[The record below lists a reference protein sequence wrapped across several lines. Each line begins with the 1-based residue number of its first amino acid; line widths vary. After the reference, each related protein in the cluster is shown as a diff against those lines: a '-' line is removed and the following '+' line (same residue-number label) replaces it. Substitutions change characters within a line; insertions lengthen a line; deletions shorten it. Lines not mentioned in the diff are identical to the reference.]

1 MRLLLGL
8 GAAAGAILSI
18 AGVVG
23 LLSPKEPP
31 SPRGTFESVTAD
43 PGQGITEFSARLKT
57 ASMDT
62 GRVDAVPAVYAATAR
77 VVRAAQL
84 ASDPAEPGS
93 TAPSGPDST
102 GSGTTPEATPE
113 STDPQTTPSEPPPPT
128 ATENEQQ
135 QQPDGLENQALPG
148 SFKPVVQRPPGGAAP
163 APGYAIPKE
172 DCEQVMSWAVNCP
185 SAKATHDPVV
195 AATNLV
201 RVFRNTRTQPVPEAG
216 KTEPVGAAVNFNLT
230 LENLEGRNVVV
241 RWSMYRVGAG
251 SPLPHNWLVN
261 RRVYREHVDR
271 SSETVSKEFWVP
283 LPRRRGPYFVRLSAW
298 DGNNRLDYEDSKPA
312 FP

>member
-1 MRLLLGL
+1 MLVRCCWRPAPYVAMAEPARGKRQRRRPGAVSRRPSASGAPDDVSPRRKWPNPMRLLLGL
-8 GAAAGAILSI
+8 GSAAGAILSI

-31 SPRGTFESVTAD
+31 SPRGPFESVTAD

-77 VVRAAQL
+77 VVRAAF

-113 STDPQTTPSEPPPPT
+113 STRPQTTPSEPPPPT

-135 QQPDGLENQALPG
+135 QQPDGLE
-148 SFKPVVQRPPGGAAP
+148 FKPCQVLQASRAAP
-163 APGYAIPKE
+163 TG
-172 DCEQVMSWAVNCP
+172 
-185 SAKATHDPVV
+185 
-195 AATNLV
+195 
-201 RVFRNTRTQPVPEAG
+201 
-216 KTEPVGAAVNFNLT
+216 
-230 LENLEGRNVVV
+230 
-241 RWSMYRVGAG
+241 
-251 SPLPHNWLVN
+251 
-261 RRVYREHVDR
+261 R
-271 SSETVSKEFWVP
+271 SSACARVRDSQGRLRAGDELGRELSK
-283 LPRRRGPYFVRLSAW
+283 R
-298 DGNNRLDYEDSKPA
+298 
-312 FP
+312 